1 MARKDFAYTP
11 PAKGRVVQ
19 TRFGLRRESE
29 TKKSNEKPS
38 IFSYGERGRG
48 PNGESSN

>member
-1 MARKDFAYTP
+1 MGKRDFAYAP
-11 PAKGRVVQ
+11 PKGKVVQ
-19 TRFGLRRESE
+19 TRFGLRREPE

-38 IFSYGERGRG
+38 IFSYGEPGHG